1 MLNLAKNETARSA
14 LRFKL
19 ARCDFNDHIND
30 YSHIIDKIPS
40 GLSINK
46 RKKNVRMNVVNEFR
60 FLEKKKSHVVM
71 YLHAFGI
78 SATLFAK
85 IITS

>member
-60 FLEKKKSHVVM
+60 FLEKKSPVM